1 MIIPAKIIKV
11 TTRNFIIIDH
21 YGIMIIE
28 NGAPVVYHNDNFPEN
43 EVGGNVLRQSLDDFM
58 AGRDYQDSKDVWIDA
73 NKFYNYVNHNL
84 TMEYNLRT
92 YNCEDFVNE
101 ALYGVKRSPQLRQ
114 WTIGAIVASVGIIGL
129 IRYKLAKKRKAA

>member
-28 NGAPVVYHNDNFPEN
+28 NGEPVVYHNDSTPEN
-43 EVGGNVLRQSLDDFM
+43 KVGGNVLRQTLAEFM
-58 AGRDYQDSKDVWIDA
+58 EGREYQDSEQVWIDA
-73 NKFYNYVNHNL
+73 NKFYNYVNQNL
-84 TMEYNLRT
+84 LMEYNLRT

-101 ALYGVKRSPQLRQ
+101 ALYGVKSSPQLRN
-114 WTIGAIVASVGIIGL
+114 WTIGGIVAGVGIIGL
-129 IRYKLAKKRKAA
+129 IRYNLAKRKVA